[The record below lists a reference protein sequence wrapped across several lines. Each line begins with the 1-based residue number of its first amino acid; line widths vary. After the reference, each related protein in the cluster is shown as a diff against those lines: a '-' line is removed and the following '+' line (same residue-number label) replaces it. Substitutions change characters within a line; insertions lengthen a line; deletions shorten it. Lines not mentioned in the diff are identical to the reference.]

1 METKPLQILFRGD
14 AMETIERLQEKTG
27 TSSKAD
33 VIRDAVYLYSVLDSI
48 ANGSDRLIVRSENS
62 KIQKLITI
70 PRKRPEVHKM

>member
-27 TSSKAD
+27 ASSKAD
-33 VIRDAVYLYSVLDSI
+33 VIRDAVYLYSVLDSV

-70 PRKRPEVHKM
+70 PRKRPEAHKI

>member
-27 TSSKAD
+27 ANSKAD

-48 ANGSDRLIVRSENS
+48 ANGSDRLIVKSENS

-70 PRKRPEVHKM
+70 PRKHPEVHKV